1 LFCGSDG
8 KGRKYNCF
16 GLARSVIE
24 EMDVSGTGK
33 TNYAFTGE
41 SFDPQTG
48 NKKDPEWGLFMHSG
62 AGGMREYHPLNGDPR
77 GQQKR
82 P

>member
-24 EMDVSGTGK
+24 EMDVSETGK
-33 TNYAFTGE
+33 TNYVFTGE
-41 SFDPQTG
+41 SCDPQVGLIDISKASIRVHRTFSSLDWIKFHG
-48 NKKDPEWGLFMHSG
+48 NSG
-62 AGGMREYHPLNGDPR
+62 F
-77 GQQKR
+77 
-82 P
+82 